1 MSDSFL
7 FTSES
12 VTEGHPDK
20 VADQI
25 SDAILDA
32 ILMQDPASRVAV
44 NTVCN
49 SGLILLTGQISTN
62 AIVDYPQ
69 IARDTLQKIG
79 YDNTNL
85 GMDYKG
91 CAILTSFEKQ
101 SPDIAQGVNQAQDDP
116 MNQGAGDQGMMFGY
130 AVNETVELMPAPI
143 TIAHKLVQQQAAL
156 RRNGHFEWL
165 RPDGKSQ
172 VTLRYEGDIPT
183 AIDTIILSTQHS
195 PEIPL
200 ETMREA
206 VIEEIIKP
214 VLPPHL
220 VNGNMRFLVNPTGRF
235 VIGGPKGD
243 TGLTGK
249 KLMVDTYGSSAPHGG
264 GAFSGKD
271 PSKVDRSGA
280 YAARYIAKNIVA
292 AGLAKKC
299 LLQVSYSIGLARPTS
314 LMVNTFGTGMISD
327 AKLNE
332 IVSAV
337 FDWRPRSIIK
347 TLDLLKPVYKNAAAY
362 GHFGRSDIRFSWEEC
377 NLMGLL
383 WASI

>member
-69 IARDTLQKIG
+69 IARDTLKKIG

-116 MNQGAGDQGMMFGY
+116 INQGAGDQGMMFGY

-172 VTLRYEGDIPT
+172 VTLRYEGDTPT

-195 PEIPL
+195 PQIPL

-206 VIEEIIKP
+206 VI
-214 VLPPHL
+214 
-220 VNGNMRFLVNPTGRF
+220 
-235 VIGGPKGD
+235 
-243 TGLTGK
+243 
-249 KLMVDTYGSSAPHGG
+249 
-264 GAFSGKD
+264 
-271 PSKVDRSGA
+271 
-280 YAARYIAKNIVA
+280 
-292 AGLAKKC
+292 
-299 LLQVSYSIGLARPTS
+299 
-314 LMVNTFGTGMISD
+314 
-327 AKLNE
+327 
-332 IVSAV
+332 
-337 FDWRPRSIIK
+337 
-347 TLDLLKPVYKNAAAY
+347 
-362 GHFGRSDIRFSWEEC
+362 
-377 NLMGLL
+377 
-383 WASI
+383 